1 MTNLKST
8 LSAALIGALVSFSAP
23 AVAADAEFTI
33 TFTDGVVDPQV
44 VDVPADIA
52 FTLIVKNT
60 GTTPG
65 EFESKPL
72 HIEQVIAPGDL
83 ATFQINGLPEG
94 VYKFVEEFHEDQPT
108 GRGVINAK

>member
-1 MTNLKST
+1 MTNLKSK
-8 LSAALIGALVSFSAP
+8 LSVALLGAFVCFAAP
-23 AVAADAEFTI
+23 AVAEDAEYTI
-33 TFTDGVVDPQV
+33 TFTDGVVDPQI
-44 VDVPADIA
+44 VDVPAGTA

-65 EFESKPL
+65 EFESKSL
-72 HIEQVIAPGDL
+72 HIEQIIAPGDL